1 MTSLQRQQRCGG
13 VYVVSA
19 TQVLENAKC
28 YPKGTKSF
36 KFEKPRSRSVIASDH
51 DSAIQLS
58 LEYQSFY
65 MTFIPNNHDKINVEY
80 DQRSLEDLKTSF
92 PAVSTDKLT
101 RLWEHSTSWVHC
113 FNILSA
119 IASENKA
126 VVITADQFDIMS
138 SSHEWPLLPRDGLFI
153 DDFAGMSLEERD
165 GWTLCTQL
173 DLEDGDT
180 RKSTSSS
187 EDWELVDD
195 LEAVSENCPETNE
208 NENEPSP
215 SSPVASGTDTHTVP
229 GRISYRD
236 MVIRNLAAA
245 SAEATKAYSGR
256 RAADNSKVWAPVF
269 VLDDPLPAGANKR
282 GAVEDAQYDD
292 DDEVASNSE
301 YYGAKSAAVAARV
314 HCVHVRNALKRINVD
329 KLKTLRCKY

>member
-1 MTSLQRQQRCGG
+1 LFHFFFSVTTTQTIYLIQAIKSKKRVKSSYNLQMTSLQQQQRHGG

-36 KFEKPRSRSVIASDH
+36 RFEKTWSRRVIASDH
-51 DSAIQLS
+51 DSTIQLS

-65 MTFIPNNHDKINVEY
+65 MTFIPDNHDKINVEH

-92 PAVSTDKLT
+92 PAVATDKLT
-101 RLWEHSTSWVHC
+101 KLWEHSTSWVHC
-113 FNILSA
+113 FSILSA

-126 VVITADQFDIMS
+126 VVITADQFDIM
-138 SSHEWPLLPRDGLFI
+138 SHEWPLLPRDGLFI

-180 RKSTSSS
+180 RTSTSSS

-195 LEAVSENCPETNE
+195 LEAVSENYPETNE
-208 NENEPSP
+208 NENKPSP
-215 SSPVASGTDTHTVP
+215 PVASGTDTHTAP

-236 MVIRNLAAA
+236 MVLRNLAAA
-245 SAEATKAYSGR
+245 SAEATKEASRGR
-256 RAADNSKVWAPVF
+256 RAADNGKVWAPVF
-269 VLDDPLPAGANKR
+269 VLDDPMPSGTNKR
-282 GAVEDAQYDD
+282 GRSCAYSPRHSV
-292 DDEVASNSE
+292 
-301 YYGAKSAAVAARV
+301 
-314 HCVHVRNALKRINVD
+314 
-329 KLKTLRCKY
+329 